1 MAKSISNSAK
11 KIFGRKKIKTIYTLI
26 ILYFVIQD
34 FKKIFLILL
43 CFKEDNFIIVTVTSG
58 ISPASVASFSI
69 MEKWSKSSRCWNAS
83 DVVRCRE
90 VLSSWS
96 SSSSSETTFTTW
108 LVLEIPR
115 TTSLIASSRAC
126 CCQSIKLVFIW
137 PVYVVRL
144 SSKVTK
150 SSIVILSSS
159 RGWVRRLSNSSSI
172 SLSLVMLLTDSCPN
186 PHIWKPKV

>member
-26 ILYFVIQD
+26 ILSFVIQD
-34 FKKIFLILL
+34 FKKIVLILL
-43 CFKEDNFIIVTVTSG
+43 CFKKDNFIIVTVTSG

-69 MEKWSKSSRCWNAS
+69 MEKWSKSSRWWNAS
-83 DVVRCRE
+83 DVVRCQE

-96 SSSSSETTFTTW
+96 SSSSSETTFTAW
-108 LVLEIPR
+108 LALEVPG

-126 CCQSIKLVFIW
+126 CCQSIKSVFIW

-144 SSKVTK
+144 SSKVIK

-186 PHIWKPKV
+186 PHIW